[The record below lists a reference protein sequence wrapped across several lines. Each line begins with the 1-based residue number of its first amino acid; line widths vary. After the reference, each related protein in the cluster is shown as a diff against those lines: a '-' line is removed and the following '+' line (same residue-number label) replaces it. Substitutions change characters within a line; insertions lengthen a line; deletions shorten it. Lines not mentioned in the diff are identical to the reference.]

1 MHTLYSNKQLY
12 KSLQSNCYLCY
23 NLYFK
28 TKTSLN
34 TSPNVIKVLINLQT
48 FKV

>member
-12 KSLQSNCYLCY
+12 KVCKVTTSLQSN
-23 NLYFK
+23 FK
-28 TKTSLN
+28 TKTNLN
-34 TSPNVIKVLINLQT
+34 TTPNVIKVLINLQT